1 MELLCT
7 GDPKTS
13 LNVAPERYSNVAR
26 FFNGINN
33 SVAGSK
39 RKQQNIR
46 TMRCQVDGQATVL
59 LYTSKA
65 VRKGEQLRF
74 DYNEGLKNLYPT
86 DHFLWI
92 NQINELIANWFTH
105 IRLTPSPSSSACGAG
120 PSVAQWAVS
129 PKPDSA
135 FSVACWAVPTESTP
149 RWGWHQTWRCSS
161 VLGWSAPTCKTSY
174 LQRPSWSHSP

>member
-1 MELLCT
+1 MTAAVNLPDLCLLCEYVGEVYTDEVLETRPHNDSIMELLCT

-86 DHFLWI
+86 DHFL
-92 NQINELIANWFTH
+92 
-105 IRLTPSPSSSACGAG
+105 
-120 PSVAQWAVS
+120 
-129 PKPDSA
+129 
-135 FSVACWAVPTESTP
+135 
-149 RWGWHQTWRCSS
+149 
-161 VLGWSAPTCKTSY
+161 
-174 LQRPSWSHSP
+174 